1 MCVCLDDIWETGIQ
15 DYINFLCATSGITP
29 RQVSASTGR
38 LCPKTLGRSTDLN
51 IPSITITNLQG
62 TRVIPRTVKNISPK
76 PETYTITWISPADV
90 AVTVNPTSFTA
101 GIGRLQLQQITFTL
115 RATRASTATSFGL
128 VTFTGHLGHSIHIP
142 ISILNKSLTWVWGFN
157 NSTCYLPPQ
166 KQMGQKIDPPIKLA
180 LEMSRIAPVK
190 SW

>member
-1 MCVCLDDIWETGIQ
+1 VDDIWETGIQ

-90 AVTVNPTSFTA
+90 AVTVKPTSFTA

-142 ISILNKSLTWVWGFN
+142 ISILNKSLT
-157 NSTCYLPPQ
+157 
-166 KQMGQKIDPPIKLA
+166 
-180 LEMSRIAPVK
+180 
-190 SW
+190 